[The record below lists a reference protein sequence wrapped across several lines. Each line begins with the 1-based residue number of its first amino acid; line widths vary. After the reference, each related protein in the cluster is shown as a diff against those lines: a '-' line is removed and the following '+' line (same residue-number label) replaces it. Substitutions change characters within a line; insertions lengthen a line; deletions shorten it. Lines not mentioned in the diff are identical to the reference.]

1 MTSAVA
7 KSAVQ
12 VPPKSRRVLR
22 LPQVIAKAAL
32 GRDSIYRGAREGWF
46 PKPFK
51 LSERASGWFED
62 EVDAF
67 LEMRAA
73 QRDSLQLGKGH
84 VNRPVLEF
92 AELCDVL
99 GVDAPDLLRRVL
111 GR

>member
-46 PKPFK
+46 PKPIK
-51 LSERASGWFED
+51 LSERASGWFDD
-62 EVDAF
+62 EIGAF

-73 QRDSLQLGKGH
+73 QRDAKAAG
-84 VNRPVLEF
+84 
-92 AELCDVL
+92 
-99 GVDAPDLLRRVL
+99 
-111 GR
+111 